1 MKPSPHP
8 VPSRQSE
15 GKNAMPKKHAAIR
28 PIQEVLPL
36 TGYDETLDAAVME
49 DGSLCDCLR
58 IRTKDL
64 NSISAED
71 VLRDNLIWEKLYK
84 TYPGDLSILF
94 FSYPAETGPQQRYL
108 EHKLQTVRNPIYRK
122 FLKGKLQELKQVHA
136 LYRSRGAVL
145 LFYAKNPAEHR
156 TCLRLLEMALLQNG
170 RPLTRRI
177 HTNEKK
183 ALFFRLCNKNM
194 NQ

>member
-1 MKPSPHP
+1 MPHP
-8 VPSRQSE
+8 A
-15 GKNAMPKKHAAIR
+15 KPKGAEERHPLPEKRAAIR

-36 TGYDETLDAAVME
+36 AGYDEDFDAAVME

-64 NSISAED
+64 NSIAAEE

-94 FSYPAETGPQQRYL
+94 FSYPAETGLQQRYL
-108 EHKLQTVRNPIYRK
+108 EHKLQTVRNPIYQK
-122 FLKGKLQELKQVHA
+122 FLNEKLQELKQVHA

-156 TCLRLLEMALLQNG
+156 TCLRLLEMALMQNG
-170 RPLTRRI
+170 RPLTRRMR
-177 HTNEKK
+177 TEEKK
-183 ALFFRLCNKNM
+183 QLFFRLCNKNL